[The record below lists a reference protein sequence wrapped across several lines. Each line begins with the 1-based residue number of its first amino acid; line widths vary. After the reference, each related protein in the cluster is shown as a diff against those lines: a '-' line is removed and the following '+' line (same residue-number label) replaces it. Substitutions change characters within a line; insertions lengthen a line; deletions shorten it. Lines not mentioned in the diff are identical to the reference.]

1 MAQRLQHR
9 TDTSGPDGLPGSTP
23 GWGDSAFNSG
33 AAITGNAVSEIPT
46 ENYARQLIPFDAYDL
61 DDDGNVDY
69 IEWVVPHLSNQTFEI
84 IIEISK
90 AEHLDANRTF
100 VEDVYDSVKAR
111 DGNWTTIPDG
121 DYLRVTFEENL
132 TSEKDITIYARAGCN
147 ETILINGV
155 EVPCEIFEKKT
166 RIDEIR
172 GELG

>member
-1 MAQRLQHR
+1 M
-9 TDTSGPDGLPGSTP
+9 
-23 GWGDSAFNSG
+23 
-33 AAITGNAVSEIPT
+33 
-46 ENYARQLIPFDAYDL
+46 